1 MFILLPLPR
10 FPLDL
15 HYLKLDSFYILL
27 ILLIDSSEVNQ
38 LPHRRGISHFDTDL
52 DPGSAAV

>member
-15 HYLKLDSFYILL
+15 HYLKLDSFY